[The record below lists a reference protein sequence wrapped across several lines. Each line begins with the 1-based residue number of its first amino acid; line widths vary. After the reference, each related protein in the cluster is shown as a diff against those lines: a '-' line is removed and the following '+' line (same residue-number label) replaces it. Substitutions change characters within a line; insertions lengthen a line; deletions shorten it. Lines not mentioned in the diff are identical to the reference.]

1 MIDIAQLPTPS
12 STASTVA
19 PAAAGGAASP
29 SDGKESGFQSVIGKV
44 MNSGDAPAEHGQ
56 NGAKDPADPALPA
69 EAKNETLPVD
79 GTNLPLFP
87 FLPVA
92 PLPVTPVAATLA
104 MAGADGQEAAADV
117 AVAEGGE
124 MFSLDARGRLNALL
138 RGAAGNGAQP
148 GGAPAAAPAAMPA
161 GARGG
166 TPAVSAAPVDDLAA
180 AGAGALP
187 GTAALFADDIAA
199 KLQAQTPHAYESAAA
214 PLLLNTLD
222 TSPAYQNTSF
232 GTQPLT
238 ALSSM
243 LQPTAAAG
251 ATPPPVGT
259 PVQQSDWGDD
269 LGSRITWMIKQDVT
283 AADIKLN
290 PPHLGPLEV
299 KISMSQDQV
308 SVAFT
313 SHHAVVRDALDTA
326 LPRLREMLSDNGLQ
340 LANANVSNKS
350 AADQGGSQHYG
361 AGNQGG
367 GQRGA
372 AGNGDGE
379 DGALAVTAALPGAG
393 RYLVDYYA

>member
-56 NGAKDPADPALPA
+56 NGAKDPAAPALPA
-69 EAKNETLPVD
+69 AAKNET
-79 GTNLPLFP
+79 
-87 FLPVA
+87 LPVA

-138 RGAAGNGAQP
+138 RGAAGNGAPP

-166 TPAVSAAPVDDLAA
+166 TPAVSAAPFDDLAA

-187 GTAALFADDIAA
+187 GTASLFADDIAA

-243 LQPTAAAG
+243 RQPTAAAG

-367 GQRGA
+367 GQR
-372 AGNGDGE
+372 
-379 DGALAVTAALPGAG
+379 AVLTVAVSG
-393 RYLVDYYA
+393 

>member
-1 MIDIAQLPTPS
+1 MIDIAQLPTAS
-12 STASTVA
+12 STANTAA
-19 PAAAGGAASP
+19 PAAASGVASP
-29 SDGKESGFQSVIGKV
+29 GDGKESGFQSVIGKV
-44 MNSGDAPAEHGQ
+44 MNSGDAPAESSK
-56 NGAKDPADPALPA
+56 NAAEDTADPALPA
-69 EAKNETLPVD
+69 DAKNENLPVD
-79 GTNLPLFP
+79 GKNLPLFP
-87 FLPVA
+87 YLPIA
-92 PLPVTPVAATLA
+92 PLPVTPVAATSA
-104 MAGADGQEAAADV
+104 MAGADLQEAAVDV
-117 AVAEGGE
+117 VDAEGGD
-124 MFSLDARGRLNALL
+124 MFSLEAHGRLNALL
-138 RGAAGNGAQP
+138 RGAVGNGTQSDGTPAAVP
-148 GGAPAAAPAAMPA
+148 VTMPAAACG
-161 GARGG
+161 GA
-166 TPAVSAAPVDDLAA
+166 TAVSAGPVDDLAA
-180 AGAGALP
+180 AGVGALP

-199 KLQAQTPHAYESAAA
+199 KLQAVTPHAYESAAT

-222 TSPAYQNTSF
+222 TAPAYQNTPF
-232 GTQPLT
+232 GAQPLA

-243 LQPTAAAG
+243 LQPTPTAG
-251 ATPPPVGT
+251 ATPPPIGT

-326 LPRLREMLSDNGLQ
+326 LPRLREMLNDNGLQ

-350 AADQGGSQHYG
+350 ASDQGGSQHYG
-361 AGNQGG
+361 ADDQGN

-372 AGNGDGE
+372 ARNGDGE

>member
-1 MIDIAQLPTPS
+1 MIDIAQLPTAS
-12 STASTVA
+12 STANTAA
-19 PAAAGGAASP
+19 PAAASGVASP
-29 SDGKESGFQSVIGKV
+29 GDGKESGFQSVIGKV
-44 MNSGDAPAEHGQ
+44 MNSGDAPAESS
-56 NGAKDPADPALPA
+56 
-69 EAKNETLPVD
+69 
-79 GTNLPLFP
+79 TN
-87 FLPVA
+87 
-92 PLPVTPVAATLA
+92 
-104 MAGADGQEAAADV
+104 
-117 AVAEGGE
+117 
-124 MFSLDARGRLNALL
+124 
-138 RGAAGNGAQP
+138 
-148 GGAPAAAPAAMPA
+148 
-161 GARGG
+161 
-166 TPAVSAAPVDDLAA
+166 AA
-180 AGAGALP
+180 AGVGALP

-199 KLQAQTPHAYESAAA
+199 KLQAVTPHAYESAAT

-222 TSPAYQNTSF
+222 TAPAYQHTPF
-232 GTQPLT
+232 GAQPLA

-243 LQPTAAAG
+243 LQPTPSAG
-251 ATPPPVGT
+251 ATPPPIGT

-326 LPRLREMLSDNGLQ
+326 LPRVREMLNDNGLQ

-350 AADQGGSQHYG
+350 ASDQGGSQHYG

-379 DGALAVTAALPGAG
+379 DVALAVTAALPGAG